1 MRIVNQKERNKN
13 KMMEGKKTHILLFAL
28 FFGAFCF
35 GSGVFFGQYLLTEKG
50 FVYEEGAAEKEM
62 LPESSAESSGRMNL
76 NTAEEENLRQVK
88 GIGSVTAK
96 KIVTSREEEGLFED
110 AHDLVTRGIMGEVK
124 YREVE
129 PFLTAE

>member
-1 MRIVNQKERNKN
+1 
-13 KMMEGKKTHILLFAL
+13 MMEGKKTRILLFAL

-62 LPESSAESSGRMNL
+62 SSESPAESSGRVNL
-76 NTAEEENLRQVK
+76 NTAGEEALRQVK

-96 KIVTSREEEGLFED
+96 KIVTSREEEGSFEE
-110 AHDLVTRGIMGEVK
+110 AHDLVTRGIMGEAR